1 MSNKIFEEL
10 PSRKGG
16 EAKQPMGD
24 AAASIEK
31 RARQLVYDSRYEVKK
46 MLAGK
51 KADAATQERLVL
63 ERIAKST
70 SIPAVKARARQM
82 ISKNPNVPNVAENF
96 IPTIQDAAATSIAD
110 AMFKVFV
117 EGVDEVLPDYLEEL
131 KGLDDKKYKI
141 RVTDPKTGNSYVRY
155 GTREKITQ
163 LRSKGLKVE
172 LTEYGEPREGER
184 KRGEE
189 TARATGGGSGRKLD
203 PVGKEDSDVD
213 NDGQHNDP
221 NDKYIMKRRAA
232 IGAAIE
238 KKKTVSASYEIE
250 GERLNENPLVG
261 LGIKAGLAGVTLLAG
276 KQVYDKAKEVA
287 GKIEQRNQK
296 TQKAIDSLRKED
308 YLWAEGTDSTE
319 GTGKKLNPKKV
330 DNYSSGVVKV
340 SPEDGSQ
347 SNMKGPKSVYAH
359 TELEGEVIA
368 ETGYKKFLNMLQE
381 KAVSQNQQQLAA
393 MAIEYLDGNMP
404 DASDAVKQMAK
415 MGRKELKKFAKTK
428 HKGLPEKVEEEASC
442 GDEMEKKDTRGDY
455 AKVNMIK
462 NKLRA
467 MGAKNPIV
475 MVASEETVEE
485 GMGLSVGASR
495 LGAAILSNPRTSY
508 EQGAKNLQ
516 KNLTDPVGFAIKG
529 AIKGAANTLGAG
541 TNTNDKMIQ
550 KRQPQTPLQKQV
562 ATKTQ
567 QVVNQSYEPE
577 GEVLDERRRSEKG
590 TPRKPRNRA
599 MELVR
604 SMPSTRQGLMTR
616 SGKTVAQHEGERGV
630 SERDRPQRPE
640 QTTADR
646 LALKKQREQAAKA
659 AAQRASQDMYKP
671 RAGESD

>member
-1 MSNKIFEEL
+1 MSNKIFEDL
-10 PSRKGG
+10 PSREGG
-16 EAKQPMGD
+16 KAKQPMGD
-24 AAASIEK
+24 AVASIEK

-51 KADAATQERLVL
+51 RADAATQERLVL

-70 SIPAVKARARQM
+70 SIPAVKVRARQM
-82 ISKNPNVPNVAENF
+82 ISKKAAVAENF
-96 IPTIQDAAATSIAD
+96 IPAIQDAAAISIAD

-131 KGLDDKKYKI
+131 KDLDDKKYKI

-184 KRGEE
+184 KRGED
-189 TARATGGGSGRKLD
+189 TARATGGG
-203 PVGKEDSDVD
+203 GKAKRDY
-213 NDGQHNDP
+213 DGDGKVESSSKEHAGAVHNA
-221 NDKYIMKRRAA
+221 IQRAT
-232 IGAAIE
+232 GGTPDG
-238 KKKTVSASYEIE
+238 KDTRKTVSSSYEIE
-250 GERLNENPLVG
+250 GEHLNENPLAG
-261 LGIKAGLAGVTLLAG
+261 LAIKAGLAAGTALAG
-276 KQVYDKAKEVA
+276 KAVYDRAKKVA

-296 TQKAIDSLRKED
+296 MQNAIDSLRNED

-319 GTGKKLNPKKV
+319 GKGRKSNSKKV

-359 TELEGEVIA
+359 TELKGEVIA

-428 HKGLPEKVEEEASC
+428 HKGLPEKVAEEASC
-442 GDEMEKKDTRGDY
+442 DDGMEKKDTRGDY

-495 LGAAILSNPRTSY
+495 LGAAVLSNPRTPY
-508 EQGAKNLQ
+508 EQ
-516 KNLTDPVGFAIKG
+516 
-529 AIKGAANTLGAG
+529 
-541 TNTNDKMIQ
+541 
-550 KRQPQTPLQKQV
+550 
-562 ATKTQ
+562 
-567 QVVNQSYEPE
+567 E
-577 GEVLDERRRSEKG
+577 GEILDERRAEDRG
-590 TPRKPRNRA
+590 KPRSKRDPA
-599 MELVR
+599 MEIVR
-604 SMPSTRQGLMTR
+604 SMPNTRQGLMTR
-616 SGKTVAQHEGERGV
+616 SGKTVAQHEDERGV
-630 SERDRPQRPE
+630 PERDRPQRPQ

-646 LALKKQREQAAKA
+646 LALKKQKEQAAKEA
-659 AAQRASQDMYKP
+659 AKRAE
-671 RAGESD
+671 REEERRRRLA